1 MRLPS
6 KILSAAVCL
15 CAAAA
20 AAHDFKVVRDV
31 VYSPAAGAAGVGDL
45 YLPDGFAADDP
56 VVLCIHGGGWT
67 GGDRESFRGVAE
79 FFARDLKL
87 PAFNVEYR
95 LAPAHRWPACKDDCV
110 AAARFLLGKGLA
122 PYGLRPEHV
131 FVCGAS
137 AGGHLALWTGL
148 SLGQNAVK
156 GVISISGIGDPK
168 PDCALHPGRY
178 SVLLGAG
185 FESRL
190 DEVDARRLIRPG
202 AGTRFLLTHAG
213 EDTVVPL
220 DSAVVFADALR
231 AADHPVET
239 FVYSRRD
246 EPNTGGHVI
255 WRPASHPHRL
265 LALLERRIAAFV
277 GANRFEGLRSDADT
291 FGVGAFLQWARQAPN
306 SSVGG
311 KELYEIVPPA
321 LAERPAGG
329 LDGAAT
335 PLERITAANAVRVG
349 AAKAWSGAGWR
360 GERVTAAFVLWSGED
375 VAEVRLRAEGLTAA
389 DGAAIP
395 ASSLRA
401 RFVRLTT
408 ANRRAAA
415 DILDDAESLSV
426 AAGTYRPVWLTVTV
440 PRDARPGTYCGML
453 AAVGLRGARV
463 EFPLTFEVLPKT
475 LPPAK
480 EWKYVLDLWQ
490 HPWAVA
496 RYHHVRP
503 FSSAHFELMR
513 PIWTELAEGGGKV
526 LTATISDIPW
536 QHQNF
541 DAYRSMVRR
550 TRKAD
555 GSWSFDYSDFD
566 AYVSFGKSCGVGP
579 YLHCYTMC
587 PWQNRVSWTDEAA
600 GGTVWTNLVSG
611 SRAHA
616 DFWAPF
622 LVDFAAHL
630 KAKGWL
636 DTASIALDE
645 RSPEE
650 TRANSDLIA
659 KYAPGLKLQMAG
671 NTLPSRYRGIAIGSF
686 AQIMN
691 HVDAPFRAE
700 AAERRA
706 RGEITTYYICCMP
719 SRPNTYV
726 ESGCGESVWAGLY
739 PAAAGLD
746 GLLRWC
752 WTNWPEDPFKSAD
765 FGHTTPGD
773 QFMIYPGPRSSVRWE
788 MLRDGI
794 EEAEKIRLL
803 REAGADMSGV
813 DAALAPLRGEK
824 LHDRDS
830 GTYAREADAVRAA
843 VEAASRQGGI

>member
-1 MRLPS
+1 MRFLP
-6 KILSAAVCL
+6 KVLSAAACL
-15 CAAAA
+15 CVVSAVAR
-20 AAHDFKVVRDV
+20 DFTVVRDI
-31 VYSPAAGAAGVGDL
+31 VYSQSAGVAGVGDL
-45 YLPDGFAADDP
+45 YLPEGFSAGDP

-67 GGDRESFRGVAE
+67 AGDRESFRGVAE
-79 FFARDLKL
+79 FFARDLGL

-110 AAARFLLGKGLA
+110 AAARFLLKGGLA
-122 PYGLRPEHV
+122 QHGLRTEHI

-148 SLGQNAVK
+148 SLNQNAVK
-156 GVISISGIGDPK
+156 GVISISGIGDPR

-178 SVLLGAG
+178 SALLGSG
-185 FESRL
+185 FESL
-190 DEVDARRLIRPG
+190 LAEIDARCRIRPG
-202 AGTRFLLTHAG
+202 AGSRYLLTHAG
-213 EDTVVPL
+213 EDDVVPL
-220 DSAVVFADALR
+220 ASAVVFADSLR

-255 WRPASHPHRL
+255 WRPGSNPHRL
-265 LALLERRIAAFV
+265 LALLERRIADFV
-277 GANRFEGLRSDADT
+277 NANRFECLRSDAKA
-291 FGVGAFLQWARQAPN
+291 FGIDAFLQWAHQAPN
-306 SSVGG
+306 NSVGG
-311 KELYEIVPPA
+311 KELYEIAPPA
-321 LAERPAGG
+321 LSACPAGG

-335 PLERITAANAVRVG
+335 PLERITATNAVRVG
-349 AAKAWSGAGWR
+349 AARAWSGAGWR

-375 VAEVRLRAEGLTAA
+375 VAEVRLRTGDLTAA
-389 DGAAIP
+389 DGAKIP
-395 ASSLRA
+395 ASALRP
-401 RFVRLTT
+401 RFVRTTT

-415 DILDDAESLSV
+415 DILDEPASLAV
-426 AAGTYRPVWLTVTV
+426 AAGTFRPVWLTVSV
-440 PRDARPGTYCGML
+440 PRDARPGTY
-453 AAVGLRGARV
+453 RGTLEAIGAGGAGV
-463 EFPLTFEVLPKT
+463 AFPLTLEVLPRT

-503 FSSAHFELMR
+503 FSPAHFELMR

-526 LTATISDIPW
+526 LTATVSDIPW

-550 TRKAD
+550 TRNAD

-566 AYVSFGKSCGVGP
+566 AYVSFGKACGVGP

-587 PWQNRVSWTDEAA
+587 PYQNRVSWTDAA
-600 GGTVWTNLVSG
+600 TGDTVWTNLVSG
-611 SRAHA
+611 SQAHA

-622 LVDFAAHL
+622 LTDFSAHL

-636 DTASIALDE
+636 ETAFIALDE
-645 RSPEE
+645 RSPAE
-650 TRANSDLIA
+650 TRANADLIA
-659 KYAPGLKLQMAG
+659 KYAPALRLHMAG
-671 NTLPSRYRGIAIGSF
+671 NTLPSRFKGIALGSF
-686 AQIMN
+686 SQIMN
-691 HVDAPFRAE
+691 HVDKPFLVE
-700 AAERRA
+700 AAARRA

-719 SRPNTYV
+719 NRPNTYV
-726 ESGCGESVWAGLY
+726 ESDCGESVWAGLY
-739 PAAAGLD
+739 PAAVGLD

-813 DAALAPLRGEK
+813 DAALAPLRGER
-824 LHDRDS
+824 LHDRAS

-843 VEAASRQGGI
+843 VEAASRRVR